1 MVPGHRKEC
10 GKLSQEIRMFRH
22 KRGNPETELGRTL
35 NESQRAV
42 ESEPGRLPRPRRI
55 GMLRAARESDQP
67 IVL

>member
-1 MVPGHRKEC
+1 VVPGHWKVC
-10 GKLSQEIRMFRH
+10 GELSQEIRMFRH
-22 KRGNPETELGRTL
+22 KGGNPETELGRTL

-55 GMLRAARESDQP
+55 GKLRAARESDQP

>member
-1 MVPGHRKEC
+1 VVPGHRKGC

-35 NESQRAV
+35 NGANVHWKEDQVGYPARKG
-42 ESEPGRLPRPRRI
+42 E
-55 GMLRAARESDQP
+55 GMPMAARESDQP